1 MKDMWYGKKILVIIP
16 ALNEEEALPL
26 VIRDIPEDIVDEII
40 VVDNGST
47 DRTLSVARENG
58 ATALKEDRRGYG
70 YACLK
75 GIEYAKEKTPDIVV
89 FLDGDHSDYPE
100 EMIYIIKPIIED
112 GYDMIV
118 GSRVLG
124 GMGKDVM
131 TPQAYYGTR
140 FGAFLIRLLFGFSYT
155 DFGPFRAIRFD
166 KLLALGMQDKTYGWT
181 VEMQIKAV
189 KKKYKIKESPVSYRA
204 RVGKSKVSGTV
215 KGTIMASYKILLTIL
230 KGVFPLSKE

>member
-1 MKDMWYGKKILVIIP
+1 MYSNKKIAVIIP

-47 DRTLSVARENG
+47 DRTFSAARENG
-58 ATALKEDRRGYG
+58 ATALREGRRGYG

-100 EMIYIIKPIIED
+100 EMIYIIKPIIEE
-112 GYDMIV
+112 GYDMVI

-131 TPQAYYGTR
+131 PPQAYYGTR
-140 FGAFLIRLLFGFSYT
+140 FGAFLIKLLFGFSYT

-166 KLLALGMQDKTYGWT
+166 RLLDLGMQDKTYGWT

-189 KKKYKIKESPVSYRA
+189 KEKYKIKEVPVSYRA
-204 RVGKSKVSGTV
+204 RVGKSKISGTL
-215 KGTIMASYKILLTIL
+215 KGTIMASCKILLTIL
-230 KGVFPLSKE
+230 KGVFPLSQE